1 MVVNLPDRV
10 IFNLLV
16 KVIFCLLVVFDV
28 TAVIRID
35 FVKDL
40 VVAVVAVITAVVV
53 SIVVVA
59 VGVLVVIAN
68 LVQDGLI
75 IGQYSQNCA
84 RTCGYCPR
92 WFDYWTISTCSCT
105 ILCHILNPVS
115 IEPTKLHEFIT
126 VHCKVVAI

>member
-10 IFNLLV
+10 IFNLLI
-16 KVIFCLLVVFDV
+16 KVIFCLLVVFDG

-75 IGQYSQNCA
+75 IVQYPHVLAQFCLIYLIQFPSSQQNCMN
-84 RTCGYCPR
+84 
-92 WFDYWTISTCSCT
+92 S
-105 ILCHILNPVS
+105 
-115 IEPTKLHEFIT
+115 
-126 VHCKVVAI
+126 